1 MRRFIGKSEAL
12 KSITVTISDEDESEY
27 MTRVLNS
34 DHLRHLFETRAER
47 QVPWRKKLFHGYA
60 NRKFGERITSL
71 MHRAG
76 EELDFPAYIPN
87 FAEKSPMSEDD
98 IRRLAQH
105 LSAAE
110 ALNQLWFI

>member
-1 MRRFIGKSEAL
+1 
-12 KSITVTISDEDESEY
+12 
-27 MTRVLNS
+27 
-34 DHLRHLFETRAER
+34 
-47 QVPWRKKLFHGYA
+47 
-60 NRKFGERITSL
+60 